1 MSDKTIEFLYQ
12 SINDT
17 QATIRAIDVK
27 IGFLFVIVF
36 LPLAAISEITAGAK
50 QLWEVNVYYDLALI
64 ATTLAWVLSIGFLFS
79 CVKALNKIDKH
90 INGDQPLDIF
100 YSGGIAPISFLSL
113 MKSKDIRSKLKIEEY
128 ISHLPKT
135 DGDLIKH
142 LSFEKM
148 KVSLIREFKSCKSRI
163 CTNLTLTWLS
173 LGIILSICFKYG
185 V

>member
-1 MSDKTIEFLYQ
+1 MSDKTIEFLYE

-50 QLWEVNVYYDLALI
+50 QLWALNVYYDFALI
-64 ATTLAWVLSIGFLFS
+64 ATTLAWVLSIAFLFS

-90 INGDQPLDIF
+90 ITGNQPLDIF
-100 YSGGIAPISFLSL
+100 YSGGVEPIYFLSL

-128 ISHLPKT
+128 ISQLPKT
-135 DGDLIKH
+135 DSDLINH

-148 KVSLIREFKSCKSRI
+148 KVSLIREFKSCKSRM
-163 CTNLTLTWLS
+163 CTNLILIWLS
-173 LGIILSICFKYG
+173 LGVVLSICLKYG